1 MKISQIISEVLDITG
16 PAPETKWHTS
26 KDSGSTVAKWTD
38 DTGKEIQTVIK
49 PLHYSSPQAKDG
61 VSVEF
66 NRNKNFDISGD
77 SSGATSKILTGVVRN
92 LKHYLD
98 TRPDINSLYFT
109 SVEPSRT
116 KAYLRMIDRLAPTMG
131 LIGTRI
137 EDGPDGTRFA
147 LTRAQP
153 GQQHAPLVQKQA
165 GALATP
171 TVKAPVA
178 PTVAPPA
185 AATKLP
191 LPPGRAIPNPL
202 LKSYQALPPSIA
214 GSHGDSLYKF
224 QGELD
229 RIKRTMPRI

>member
-1 MKISQIISEVLDITG
+1 MKISQIISEILDITG

-26 KDSGSTVAKWTD
+26 KDSGGTVAKWTD
-38 DTGKEIQTVIK
+38 DTGKEIQTVIS
-49 PLHYSSPQAKDG
+49 PIHYSSPQAKGG

-153 GQQHAPLVQKQA
+153 AQKHVPLVNKEKSPSALPTPPLPTNQNSGNFTNRMTSGGGA
-165 GALATP
+165 GGGQRLDRNLNP
-171 TVKAPVA
+171 M
-178 PTVAPPA
+178 
-185 AATKLP
+185 KLP
-191 LPPGRAIPNPL
+191 N
-202 LKSYQALPPSIA
+202 
-214 GSHGDSLYKF
+214 
-224 QGELD
+224 
-229 RIKRTMPRI
+229 T